1 MFKFLL
7 GVLLFTSQAFGVDLY
22 PSAPKELKAATVK
35 VTNNE
40 GYSGGTGV
48 IYRSYANASYILTN
62 SHVCEVL
69 SKDGGKIVTS
79 KGTYKVEKYKH
90 ARNHDLCLVM
100 VIADL
105 KVNTKLANSGLGFG
119 DYVQI
124 AGHPYLNP
132 LTISTGSY
140 SGTKRIELLVGME
153 ACTPEENA
161 NPDLELLCHWFGGIP
176 IIKTFES
183 GLTSALIAPGN
194 SGSAVFNGSGEI
206 VGLAFAGTGRG
217 LSHSFIVPLAHIKT
231 FLAEVHRIPF
241 IEANGPYRYMP
252 IETSNSKRAVVK
264 TNSYDSIVKYDLTK
278 LFNASF
284 PAVKSDTIE
293 RIYIKVN
300 QCRLGSSQCQKLLK

>member
-1 MFKFLL
+1 MIKFLL

-22 PSAPKELKAATVK
+22 PSSPKELKAATVK
-35 VTNNE
+35 VTNSE

-48 IYRSYANASYILTN
+48 IFRSHSDASYILTN

-69 SKDGGKIVTS
+69 TKGGGKIVTS
-79 KGTYKVEKYKH
+79 KGSYRVEKYKQ
-90 ARNHDLCLVM
+90 AKNHDLCLV
-100 VIADL
+100 VVVANLRI
-105 KVNTKLANSGLGFG
+105 NTHLASQGLSFG

-132 LTISTGSY
+132 ITISPGSY
-140 SGTKRIELLVGME
+140 SGTKNIELLVGME
-153 ACTPEENA
+153 ACTPEEMS

-183 GLTSALIAPGN
+183 GMTSALIAPGN
-194 SGSAVFNGSGEI
+194 SGSAVFNGNGKI

-231 FLAEVHRIPF
+231 FLREVRTIPYV
-241 IEANGPYRYMP
+241 EANGPYRYLP
-252 IETSNSKRAVVK
+252 VESEKSTTNTISATSSA
-264 TNSYDSIVKYDLTK
+264 KYDLTK

-284 PAVKSDTIE
+284 PAVKSDNIE
-293 RIYIKVN
+293 RLYIKVN